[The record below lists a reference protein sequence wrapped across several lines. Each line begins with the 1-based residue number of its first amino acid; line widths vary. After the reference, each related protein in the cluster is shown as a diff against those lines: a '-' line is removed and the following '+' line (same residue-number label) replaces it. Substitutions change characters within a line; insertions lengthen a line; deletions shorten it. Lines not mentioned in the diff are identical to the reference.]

1 MRVRRSG
8 PASNTRTASTV
19 SSEGEEDI
27 DILENEEECNDDH
40 CTHSE
45 SMQLGR
51 GLLLSALDP
60 EFSSSASTS
69 SLKPTIRRHESI
81 PQWGSWL
88 PRCLWNFR
96 RSMVGHCWFNGGWS
110 LCRRRGNDRRSLK
123 HCILLGFGILMLSL
137 CAMIP
142 IAYRIVEKRFPHVP
156 LQLWVHVYPP
166 TLASTNDDEND
177 KLHVGKSCRYDR
189 RRRWICRSCPDAYNS
204 STVPSSTSRLHQ
216 QSCHTLRPRG
226 KCPAFRRFD
235 WSTATRS
242 VSHYDPQND
251 IELDYR
257 TLSFAGRFFYHMQP
271 QCTLTNSI
279 CFNLDRCQQ
288 QRPDINTSFDGYDTT
303 GRRPPLAVYVNMTRP
318 RNSTT
323 PWIAM
328 DVMDFAIQQSI
339 IRVVSD
345 YRDACLILAFADTYE
360 TITDLH
366 TSESWNNVPTS
377 QNDPLDRGSL
387 GSGGRNHLIY
397 NMSRFRFHQAK
408 RLSSDAPLTLYH
420 VGLAA
425 VASDAWTSSL
435 FRPGFD
441 QALPLPR
448 HWHRKENHAAHLATS
463 SRADSVATL
472 DIHRPRKWLLTFR
485 GNIRDGPQ
493 PYYQH
498 RWLAAEYWNADN
510 KEDDIFVDVR
520 CEHSVLFGSILHTIK
535 DYEYPG
541 SIYDELMW
549 ESTFGFAPGGSG
561 VGSYRFGEILSTG
574 GIPVVTHDLVL
585 PLAPEMDWS
594 DCVVRVSEARIIDLP
609 RRLRSMPAA
618 EVRNRQRRCW
628 HLFQSVLGDKRLEE
642 GKWTSDERVTF
653 ARSMEIWSVR
663 VSHALA
669 LRDTLRTVNSRN

>member
-1 MRVRRSG
+1 MILRRSG
-8 PASNTRTASTV
+8 LASNTRNVSTV

-27 DILENEEECNDDH
+27 DILEKDEECNDDH
-40 CTHSE
+40 GTHSE
-45 SMQLGR
+45 SSMQLGR
-51 GLLLSALDP
+51 GLLSALDP
-60 EFSSSASTS
+60 EFSSSTSTS
-69 SLKPTIRRHESI
+69 SQKPTIRRHESI
-81 PQWGSWL
+81 HHWGNWF
-88 PRCLWNFR
+88 PRCLWNYR
-96 RSMVGHCWFNGGWS
+96 RSMVGHCSFNGG
-110 LCRRRGNDRRSLK
+110 CCDGRRRRSLK
-123 HCILLGFGILMLSL
+123 QCILLGFGILVLSL
-137 CAMIP
+137 GAMMP
-142 IAYRIVEKRFPHVP
+142 LAYHIAEKRFPHVP
-156 LQLWVHVYPP
+156 LQPWVHVYPP
-166 TLASTNDDEND
+166 TMSSKNGDEND
-177 KLHVGKSCRYDR
+177 ELNVGKSCRYDR

-204 STVPSSTSRLHQ
+204 STVPSSTSRLQ
-216 QSCHTLRPRG
+216 QPRCHTLKPKG

-235 WSTATRS
+235 WSAATRS

-257 TLSFAGRFFYHMQP
+257 TLSYAGRFFYHMQP
-271 QCTLTNSI
+271 QCTLTNAI

-288 QRPDINTSFDGYDTT
+288 QRAEITTSNTSSDGYDAT
-303 GRRPPLAVYVNMTRP
+303 GRRPPLAVYVNMTRL
-318 RNSTT
+318 RNSTS

-328 DVMDFAIQQSI
+328 EVMDFAIQQSI

-345 YRDACLILAFADTYE
+345 YRDACLILVFADTYD

-366 TSESWNNVPTS
+366 TSEHWNNLPTS
-377 QNDPLDRGSL
+377 RDDPFVRGSL
-387 GSGGRNHLIY
+387 GNGGRNHLIY
-397 NMSRFRFHQAK
+397 NMSRFRFRQAK

-441 QALPLPR
+441 QTLPLPR
-448 HWHRKENHAAHLATS
+448 HWNRKENQATAHHATS
-463 SRADSVATL
+463 SSADSAAFAL

-498 RWLAAEYWNADN
+498 RWLAAEYWNVDE
-510 KEDDIFVDVR
+510 KETDVFVDVR
-520 CEHSVLFGSILHTIK
+520 CEHATWFGAVLHTVK
-535 DYEYPG
+535 NYEYPG

-594 DCVVRVSEARIIDLP
+594 GCVVRVSEARIIDLP
-609 RRLRSMPAA
+609 RRLRAMSVTQ
-618 EVRNRQRRCW
+618 VRNRQRRCW
-628 HLFQSVLGDKRLEE
+628 HLFQSVLGDKRLDEV
-642 GKWTSDERVTF
+642 WTSDERVTF
-653 ARSMEIWSVR
+653 ARSMEVWSVR
-663 VSHALA
+663 VANALA
-669 LRDTLRTVNSRN
+669 LRDSLRKVNSRT